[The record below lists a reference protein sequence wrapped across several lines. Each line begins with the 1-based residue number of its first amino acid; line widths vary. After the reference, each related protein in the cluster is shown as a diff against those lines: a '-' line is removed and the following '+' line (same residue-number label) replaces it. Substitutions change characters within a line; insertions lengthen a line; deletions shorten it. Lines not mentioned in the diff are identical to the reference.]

1 MPDNILVKISL
12 SVICATRNAAATLP
26 ALLESYKVQRTD
38 ETELIVVD
46 ACSTDS
52 TSQVLEK
59 YRQCIDGL
67 IVEPDRSIYDAWNKG
82 VKLAQGR
89 FVCFIGADDRI
100 APGALNSLLDAVHE
114 NRLADYIH
122 GHNMMLKNGR
132 FSGLIGRPY
141 TNDTIEKYLP
151 MAQGMSAHRRDWV
164 IDNGG
169 FDASFKSSG
178 DYDFLLRMRRTMRV
192 IDCHAI
198 LAHVEDAG
206 ISRSSI
212 TPILESFRARRKNGV
227 AMVRNIL
234 WTLRGLAGFWIR
246 KMTSILKKIWKS
258 GNQSE

>member
-1 MPDNILVKISL
+1 MPGNSPGKISL

-26 ALLESYKVQRTD
+26 DLLESYTVQRTD
-38 ETELIVVD
+38 ETELLVID

-52 TSQVLEK
+52 TAEVLER

-67 IVEPDRSIYDAWNKG
+67 IVESDLSIYDAWNKG

-100 APGALNSLLDAVHE
+100 APGAINALLRAIHE
-114 NRLADYIH
+114 HSLADLIH
-122 GHNMMLKNGR
+122 GNNIMLRNGR
-132 FSGLIGRPY
+132 ISGLIGRPY
-141 TNDTIEKYLP
+141 TNDSIEKYLP

-164 IDNGG
+164 VDGGG

-192 IDCHAI
+192 MDCQAI
-198 LAHVEDAG
+198 LAYVEDAG

-212 TPILESFRARRKNGV
+212 TAILESFRARRINGV
-227 AMVRNIL
+227 AMSRNLL

-246 KMTSILKKIWKS
+246 KFSNKIFE
-258 GNQSE
+258 N